1 VPQVTS
7 TVFPVDFLPETG
19 IREARQKTAAWN
31 SQLLL
36 LALASFAAMALFY
49 WGKKRS

>member
-1 VPQVTS
+1 VPQATS
-7 TVFPVDFLPETG
+7 TVFPVNFLPETG
-19 IREARQKTAAWN
+19 IRDRQNTAAWN

-49 WGKKRS
+49 WGKKHS